1 MIVKKVEL
9 VKTVFNKK
17 NILQDEIP
25 KIVFMGRS
33 NVGKSSLINKLIR
46 RKNLARSSSKPGK
59 TVSINYYNINGRFYF
74 VDLPGYGYSKIPKNE
89 RMRVGDLIDD
99 FFDNSNN
106 LGLILLLIDSRRGFM
121 DIDLETLAQ
130 ISKKNV
136 KILTIFTKSDKL
148 SKSELIN
155 QLKKYQKSYELNVI
169 PFSTKKMDLELPIL
183 EYIEMS
189 IKE

>member
-59 TVSINYYNINGRFYF
+59 TVSINYFNINDRFYF

-99 FFDNSNN
+99 FFDNSSN